1 MRSQVKCRY
10 CGEMIDRDSS
20 YQDKERM
27 GYYFCNYEHF
37 IKYNEKVA
45 KKSTSE
51 PKVPIRPQAYNEL
64 ITYVYELYNKNIPSF
79 VFKQISDMTKRTT
92 KPFTYKGIELSL
104 RYWVDTLN
112 HWFDRNNGLGI
123 VEYVYDEAE
132 QFWKDRQRVARAA
145 QEMKKDEVVHCAG
158 SRKIG
163 LQQYLLRRKRDANE

>member
-1 MRSQVKCRY
+1 MSSQVKCRY
-10 CGEMIDRDSS
+10 CGEMVNKDSA
-20 YQDKERM
+20 YQDKERR
-27 GYYFCNYEHF
+27 GYYFCNHEHF
-37 IKYNEKVA
+37 IKDKEKVA
-45 KKSTSE
+45 KKAASE

-64 ITYVYELYNKNIPSF
+64 IAYVYELYNKNIPSF

-112 HWFDRNNGLGI
+112 HGFDRNNGLGI

-145 QEMKKDEVVHCAG
+145 QEMKKDDVITQNTKTNVEALKYRIKKG
-158 SRKIG
+158 S
-163 LQQYLLRRKRDANE
+163 KRNV

>member
-1 MRSQVKCRY
+1 MSAQVKCRY
-10 CGEMIDRDSS
+10 CGEMIDRDLA
-20 YQDKERM
+20 YQDKERRC
-27 GYYFCNYEHF
+27 YYFCNHEHF
-37 IKYNEKVA
+37 IKDKEKAV

-64 ITYVYELYNKNIPSF
+64 IAYVYELYNKNIPSF
-79 VFKQISDMTKRTT
+79 VFKQISDMTKRTI

-112 HWFDRNNGLGI
+112 HGFDRNNGLGI

-145 QEMKKDEVVHCAG
+145 QEVKTDEVVYCAG
-158 SRKIG
+158 SRQVG
-163 LQQYLLRRKRDANE
+163 LQQYLLRRKRDASE